1 MNLLCRWWG
10 TMRPTVKGRVAVF
23 HPQGFL
29 DGNNAPAFL
38 TIEDIKATEGLNID
52 MLLVSLKKVIFFN
65 KNGLDVFIRLL
76 INIRNQKRISVGL
89 CDYDPIK
96 FKTIQ
101 TFYGSN
107 LNFSLFRTE
116 KIAELFVATNKND
129 PKTVLLYNEE
139 PSQRSAMAIELFDYG
154 HNPVIAQTKKEFEEK
169 KEKPD
174 LYYTII
180 EDTYLGL
187 FGQKVA
193 TRVTGNAIIYTISN
207 FLDAEIGNTFNIAYH
222 NNSLNVGFRLF
233 IFDAYK
239 VVSMNIHALNFFTKL
254 ASSAAEYNAT
264 ICFVGLTFE
273 KTPITFKN
281 DLEDAGILFFDQM
294 EDILKNKELLQEL
307 GGSSATTSK
316 NVRSITKGLIN
327 ELSGLVDA
335 TVSTLAMM
343 TNAKA
348 TKESMNIQMLEL
360 KQAENQYASSI
371 GFYGD
376 LDGMII
382 LVFPKDIAKKACEL
396 LIGDVAENEESVL
409 DSLAEFVNIIGGRA
423 KALLGDKKYRVDIT
437 LPRTYADVHSLIDMV
452 QNKKGVQ
459 VDLSFEGSRFTFFL
473 TR

>member
-1 MNLLCRWWG
+1 
-10 TMRPTVKGRVAVF
+10 MRPTVKGRIAVF

-29 DGNNAPAFL
+29 DGNNAPSFL
-38 TIEDIKATEGLNID
+38 TIDDIKATEALNID

-76 INIRNQKRISVGL
+76 LNIRSHKHVSVGL
-89 CDYDPIK
+89 CDYDSAK
-96 FKTIQ
+96 FKTIN

-116 KIAELFVATNKND
+116 KIAELFVPSNKND
-129 PKTVLLYNEE
+129 SRTVLLYNEE

-154 HNPVIAQTKKEFEEK
+154 HNPVIAQSKKEFEEK
-169 KEKPD
+169 KQSPD
-174 LYYTII
+174 LYYAII

-187 FGQKVA
+187 FGQKIA
-193 TRVTGNAIIYTISN
+193 TRVTGNAIIYTIAN

-239 VVSMNIHALNFFTKL
+239 VVSMNVHALNFFTKL
-254 ASSAAEYNAT
+254 ASSAAEYNAS

-273 KTPITFKN
+273 KTPITFKH
-281 DLEDAGILFFDQM
+281 DLEDAGIMFFDQM

-307 GGSSATTSK
+307 GGSSAASSK
-316 NVRSITKGLIN
+316 QVRSLTKALIN
-327 ELSGLVDA
+327 ELPGFIDA
-335 TVSTLAMM
+335 TVSTIAMM
-343 TNAKA
+343 TNAQA
-348 TKESMNIQMLEL
+348 IKESMKIQPLEIHNT
-360 KQAENQYASSI
+360 ADQYASSI

-396 LIGDVAENEESVL
+396 LIGEGIENEESIL

-423 KALLGDKKYRVDIT
+423 KALLGEKKNRVDIT
-437 LPRTYADVHSLIDMV
+437 LPRTYADVNSLLEMA

-459 VDLSFEGSRFTFFL
+459 VDLSFEGSHFTFFL